1 MKMTCNGGAPRTL
14 QAAFEINISS
24 LRPLERRPAP
34 AASPEGW
41 GSASVTNIKTENFMK
56 GAITQ

>member
-24 LRPLERRPAP
+24 LRPLEKRTAP
-34 AASPEGW
+34 AASPRG
-41 GSASVTNIKTENFMK
+41 G
-56 GAITQ
+56 GRRQ